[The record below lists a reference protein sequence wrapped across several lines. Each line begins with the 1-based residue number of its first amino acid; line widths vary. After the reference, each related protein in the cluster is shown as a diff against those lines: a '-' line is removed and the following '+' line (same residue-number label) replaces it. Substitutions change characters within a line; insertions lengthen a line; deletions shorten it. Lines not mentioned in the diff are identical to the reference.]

1 MSIHLF
7 YLAPVLTKFGP
18 PSDTDAKD
26 MELPNCADLW
36 LDSANC
42 PDSLASG
49 CLLSREGMY
58 DVSALPNWSWL
69 VV

>member
-26 MELPNCADLW
+26 MELPNCADPL
-36 LDSANC
+36 LDSLGCLSGCGANC
-42 PDSLASG
+42 PD
-49 CLLSREGMY
+49 
-58 DVSALPNWSWL
+58 
-69 VV
+69 